1 MRTLP
6 AALAN
11 ELSKTSPLVGYLVEI
26 VPVKTGVPYRLCS
39 KRTVRYD
46 GVLWPAVGFNMP
58 TPPAWDGNSA
68 KTWSIAIAEFGN
80 SFGKSVIANGLNGAR
95 YRSWLAP
102 LRNPAPAL
110 TDVLPWTWGTLID
123 SSVGSDT
130 VEASAT
136 TELITASMTPRQRIY
151 KPTYNFPPPVNAT
164 ITWGGGVIQITDGV
178 ST

>member
-6 AALAN
+6 AALAA
-11 ELSKTSPLVGYLVEI
+11 ELSKTTPVVGYFVEI

-39 KRTVRYD
+39 LRDARWN
-46 GVLWPAVGFNMP
+46 GLIWPAVGFNMP
-58 TPPAWDGNSA
+58 TPPAFDGNSA
-68 KTWSIAIAEFGN
+68 KTWSIAIAEWGN
-80 SFGKSVIANGLNGAR
+80 TFGKAVIRDGLNGAR

-102 LRNPAPAL
+102 LRNPALAL
-110 TDVLPWTWGTLID
+110 GDVLAWTWGTMTE

-130 VEASAT
+130 VEAQVT

-151 KPTYNFPPPVNAT
+151 KPIYNFPPPLNSTVE
-164 ITWGGGVIQITDGV
+164 WGGGVIQITDGV